1 MLCLSCCDGAN
12 AHQSR
17 ERNRTEHNYGY
28 HSIGDRGDGTV
39 KSFNAETGLAGRYFC
54 APANAPISGPGGL
67 LAPGGELVVV
77 NQNAKTIFSGEI
89 HDSIRV
95 YDRYGRFVDSIWLAK
110 RGQDRAFAQ
119 ALLFGPE
126 GSLYV
131 PISGGPSAGQIRRYN
146 VRTKQY
152 DVFINIGPQQSPQ
165 YLTLG
170 RTDPATLAYGVE
182 TTDRD
187 K

>member
-1 MLCLSCCDGAN
+1 MLKFDPDTFKFKGIFVNDPVGGVGRL
-12 AHQSR
+12 
-17 ERNRTEHNYGY
+17 NRPEGLVFGPNGNLYIT
-28 HSIGDRGDGTV
+28 
-39 KSFNAETGLAGRYFC
+39 SFVADPTDF
-54 APANAPISGPGGL
+54 
-67 LAPGGELVVV
+67 
-77 NQNAKTIFSGEI
+77 
-89 HDSIRV
+89 DSIRRV
-95 YDRYGRFVDSIWLAK
+95 RRYGRFVDSIWLAK

-152 DVFINIGPQQSPQ
+152 EGFINIGPQQSPQ
-165 YLTLG
+165 YLTFG